1 MAIFDTQL
9 AYHLCMSTDTELTTG
24 LDAQACY
31 AAMKSHDARFDG
43 RFFVGVSST
52 GIYCRPVCRVKL
64 PKFENC
70 TFYAHAALAE
80 TAGYR
85 PCLRCRPEMAPR
97 HLPWSTQDASRTLA
111 LQAAR
116 CLDDPDFWQTDSP
129 RVSQLAAH
137 LGVSDRHLRRL
148 FAAHFGVSPLQYLQT
163 RRLLTAKQ
171 LLTDTRMPIAQV
183 ALHSGFASVR
193 RFSSAFISNYRL
205 QPSAVRRAV
214 QADTNKVLGSEVHS
228 KTFSTVKLS
237 YRPPYDVQAMLAFFQ
252 KRCVTGIEFVTLTT
266 QQQEQQL
273 AGWTLSIESESKNHT
288 GWVVVEFQP
297 TDSHVLLQLSDTL
310 RPVLATAIRRVRDLL
325 DLDADPMAINAVLGN
340 SFDTRGESNG
350 LRVPGSLNGFELA
363 VRAILGQ
370 QVTVAA
376 GRTFVQRLVDAFGE
390 PIESPYPALNRLF
403 PSAERIAQLN
413 AEDLGQLG
421 IVTQRQ
427 NAILALAKAVSN
439 KQLNLSSSAN
449 LADTV
454 HALHNL
460 PGVGDWTAQYIAMR
474 ALRWPDAFVA
484 GDVAV
489 QKAMGLLQHLPK
501 LSATKLS
508 AAAELASQS
517 WRPWRSYAVMRAW
530 SSLEKQQTEAK
541 SNAINI
547 IAY

>member
-1 MAIFDTQL
+1 M
-9 AYHLCMSTDTELTTG
+9 
-24 LDAQACY
+24 
-31 AAMKSHDARFDG
+31 
-43 RFFVGVSST
+43 
-52 GIYCRPVCRVKL
+52 
-64 PKFENC
+64 
-70 TFYAHAALAE
+70 
-80 TAGYR
+80 
-85 PCLRCRPEMAPR
+85 
-97 HLPWSTQDASRTLA
+97 
-111 LQAAR
+111 
-116 CLDDPDFWQTDSP
+116 
-129 RVSQLAAH
+129 
-137 LGVSDRHLRRL
+137 
-148 FAAHFGVSPLQYLQT
+148 
-163 RRLLTAKQ
+163 
-171 LLTDTRMPIAQV
+171 
-183 ALHSGFASVR
+183 
-193 RFSSAFISNYRL
+193 
-205 QPSAVRRAV
+205 
-214 QADTNKVLGSEVHS
+214 
-228 KTFSTVKLS
+228 
-237 YRPPYDVQAMLAFFQ
+237 
-252 KRCVTGIEFVTLTT
+252 
-266 QQQEQQL
+266 
-273 AGWTLSIESESKNHT
+273 
-288 GWVVVEFQP
+288 VEFQP

-340 SFDTRGESNG
+340 SFDTRGVLNG
-350 LRVPGSLNGFELA
+350 LRVPGCLNGFELA

-489 QKAMGLLQHLPK
+489 HKAMVLLQHSPK
-501 LSATKLS
+501 LSANKAS
-508 AAAELASQS
+508 AGAELASQL

-530 SSLEKQQTEAK
+530 SSLETKQAESK

>member
-9 AYHLCMSTDTELTTG
+9 AYDLCMSTDTELTTG

-116 CLDDPDFWQTDSP
+116 CIDDPDFWQTDSP
-129 RVSQLAAH
+129 RVNQLATH

-214 QADTNKVLGSEVHS
+214 QADTNKALGSEVHS

-252 KRCVTGIEFVTLTT
+252 KRCITGIEFVPLAT
-266 QQQEQQL
+266 QHHL
-273 AGWTLSIESESKNHT
+273 AGWTLSIDSESKAYT

-297 TDSHVLLQLSDTL
+297 ADNHVLLQLSDTL

-340 SFDTRGESNG
+340 SFDNRGESNG

-376 GRTFVQRLVDAFGE
+376 GRTFVQRLVDAFGD

-439 KQLNLSSSAN
+439 KQLNLSTSAN
-449 LADTV
+449 MVETLQTMRS
-454 HALHNL
+454 L

-489 QKAMGLLQHLPK
+489 HKAMGLLQHSPK
-501 LSATKLS
+501 LSATKLI
-508 AAAELASQS
+508 AAAELTSQL

-530 SSLEKQQTEAK
+530 SSLEKQQAESK

-547 IAY
+547 IAS